1 MPKMPNDKNIP
12 KRVQMGPYWFDVV
25 VTHEETEN
33 NRYGSTTYNTKTE
46 IALSPNNTPQ
56 QHLATFIHEV
66 LHAAANTY
74 RVKDKEDDIARLA
87 NGVTQ
92 ALQSC
97 GLLPDGLVDPN
108 GK

>member
-1 MPKMPNDKNIP
+1 MPNDKNIP
-12 KRVQMGPYWFDVV
+12 KRVQVGPYWFDVV
-25 VTHEETEN
+25 VTHEETESA
-33 NRYGSTTYNTKTE
+33 RYGSVSYTTKNE
-46 IALSPNNTPQ
+46 IALNPNNSPQ

-74 RVKDKEDDIARLA
+74 AANNKEDDIKRLA

-97 GLLPDGLVDPN
+97 GLLPDGLVDPDA
-108 GK
+108 